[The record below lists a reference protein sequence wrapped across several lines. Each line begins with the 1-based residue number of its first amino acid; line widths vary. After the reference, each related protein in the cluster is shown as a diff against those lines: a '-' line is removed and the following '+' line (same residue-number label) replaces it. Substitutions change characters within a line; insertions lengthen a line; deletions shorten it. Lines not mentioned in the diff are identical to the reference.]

1 MTKTLNFNKLL
12 LPTYVILSSVIVS
25 CNKPTPPPQA
35 GPIPVN
41 LDTVKVQ
48 TATYFDQYPGNVIA
62 LQEVELRS
70 EVSGFITGITFKEGS
85 FVRKGQKLYEI
96 EQNKYAAA
104 YSQSDAGLKI
114 AKANLQKAVTD
125 AGRYSRLG
133 EQGMA
138 TKQKV
143 EYAQTDVET
152 AKMQVASAE
161 AGVMRAR
168 TDLNHAVITAPFEG
182 TIGISLLRKGGYITA
197 GQTLLNTISSD
208 NPIAVDFVISEKEIS
223 RFMTLKD
230 RKLLKNDSTFT
241 LMMPDKKIYPF
252 PGEVELIDRAVDPR
266 TGTLKIRLRFPNPK
280 QFLKSGMSCAIRV
293 LNTTPEAL
301 PIIPFRAVTEQMGEF
316 FVYVVERDSA
326 FQHKVTVGPPMKDK
340 ILIKEGLHKGELI
353 VVDGVQKLKN
363 ATPITIG
370 IPAAP
375 GAPGTP
381 TQGSF
386 SPAKK

>member
-1 MTKTLNFNKLL
+1 MLNSNKLFVY
-12 LPTYVILSSVIVS
+12 TYVIFSILIIS
-25 CNKPTPPPQA
+25 CNKPTPPPQS
-35 GPIPVN
+35 GPVSVN

-70 EVSGFITGITFKEGS
+70 EVSGFITDITFKEGN

-104 YSQSDAGLKI
+104 YSQADASLKI
-114 AKANLQKAVTD
+114 AKSNLQKAETD

-143 EYAQTDVET
+143 DYAQTDVEN
-152 AKMQVASAE
+152 AKMQVASSE
-161 AGVMRAR
+161 AGVLRAR
-168 TDLNHAVITAPFEG
+168 TDLNHAVITAPFGG
-182 TIGISLLRKGGYITA
+182 TIGISLLRKGGYVTA

-223 RFMTLKD
+223 RFMGLKD
-230 RKLLKNDSTFT
+230 RKLVNKDSTFT
-241 LMMPDKKIYPF
+241 LLMPDKKIYPF
-252 PGEVELIDRAVDPR
+252 PGEVELVDRAVDPR

-316 FVYVVERDSA
+316 FVYVVERDTA
-326 FQHKVTVGPPMKDK
+326 FQHKVILGPPVRDK

-353 VVDGVQKLKN
+353 VVDGVQKLRN
-363 ATPITIG
+363 AVPVTLG
-370 IPAAP
+370 IPA
-375 GAPGTP
+375 GPGTQATP
-381 TQGSF
+381 SQGPA